1 MATREEVASVF
12 QNIVQRFDPSKAE
25 GIDAVIQFDL
35 SGDNGGQ
42 YWLKIA
48 DGKMDAGEG
57 AQASPKMTVKSSGD
71 DLYNMLTGKLNPM
84 QAFMMGKVKIVGDTG
99 LAMKLMP
106 LLS

>member
-1 MATREEVASVF
+1 MATREEVSGVF
-12 QNIVQRFDPSKAE
+12 QGMVQRFDPSKAE
-25 GIDAVIQFDL
+25 GINAVIQFDL
-35 SGDNGGQ
+35 AGDNGGQ

-57 AQASPKMTVKSSGD
+57 ASENPKMTVKASAD
-71 DLYNMLTGKLNPM
+71 DLFNMVTGKMNPM
-84 QAFMMGKVKIVGDTG
+84 QAFMMGKVKIQGDTG